1 MVTST
6 LLCQVGGLNDVD
18 GMVWELPAPYDKY
31 LLISWYHDTQ
41 YASDEYGCTSLPNI
55 FHIWLVDET
64 QLTGQ
69 TPPNV
74 PHINVFGTE
83 CTPWVVFRT
92 LQFIARQGKFYLL
105 LGGYDYSDK
114 RKFLSLIDITNIT
127 SPVIIKTIKDDTGTG
142 DWWNK
147 LFATYNPDR
156 DEFIYIDITG
166 NVRRLLFSAFLNATK
181 FTDGEVVKATGINPA
196 LEGVFSWDSQYMLV
210 RIVQYVATGTPQKYF
225 GLYDRKNGTLTDI
238 SAFDFN
244 HVMAKYALKY
254 TMSGTTLASID
265 LIDKSTRTVSK
276 TLTLNIA
283 NIGEPYNPMDLGDG
297 IILIG
302 HVGGTTIAIIKYDG
316 SYYTYTSPIPMFNGR
331 YRKGNVYA
339 FKHYSGAMTTGE
351 LYKIT
356 LDVFYYVKPTTSP
369 DTFQLVDQT
378 GSPVANKTIY
388 LVQDFGDDAFSDGYT
403 TVTTDANG
411 YFKVPYG
418 VWRVAGVF

>member
-1 MVTST
+1 
-6 LLCQVGGLNDVD
+6 
-18 GMVWELPAPYDKY
+18 
-31 LLISWYHDTQ
+31 
-41 YASDEYGCTSLPNI
+41 
-55 FHIWLVDET
+55 
-64 QLTGQ
+64 
-69 TPPNV
+69 
-74 PHINVFGTE
+74 
-83 CTPWVVFRT
+83 
-92 LQFIARQGKFYLL
+92 

-114 RKFLSLIDITNIT
+114 RKFLSLIDITDPT
-127 SPVIIKTIKDDTGTG
+127 KPSVVKTIKDDTGAG

-156 DEFIYIDITG
+156 DEFIYVDISG

-210 RIVQYVATGTPQKYF
+210 RVVQYVSTGTPQKYF

-254 TMSGTTLASID
+254 TMSGTTLTSID

-283 NIGEPYNPMDLGDG
+283 NIGEPYDPMDLGDG

-302 HVGGTTIAIIKYDG
+302 NRGGTTIAIIKYDG
-316 SYYTYTSPIPMFNGR
+316 SYYTYTSPIPMYQGR
-331 YRKGNVYA
+331 YRKGSVYV
-339 FKHYSGAMTTGE
+339 FKHYSGILTTGE

-356 LDVFYYVKPTTSP
+356 LDAFYYVKPTTSP
-369 DTFQLVDQT
+369 DTFQLVDQK
-378 GSPVANKTIY
+378 GNPVANKTIY
-388 LVQDFGDDAFSDGYT
+388 LVQDFGNDAFSDGYT

-418 VWRVAGVF
+418 VWRIAGVF

>member
-1 MVTST
+1 MVSST

-41 YASDEYGCTSLPNI
+41 YGSDEYGCRSLPNI
-55 FHIWLVDET
+55 FHIWLLDET

-74 PHINVFGTE
+74 PHINVFGQE
-83 CTPWVVFRT
+83 CHPYVLFRT

-127 SPVIIKTIKDDTGTG
+127 SPVVVKTIKDDTGTG
-142 DWWNK
+142 DWWNQTR
-147 LFATYNPDR
+147 AVYNPDR
-156 DEFIYIDITG
+156 DELIYVDITG
-166 NVRRLLFSAFLNATK
+166 NVRRLSFSAFLNATK
-181 FTDGEVVKATGINPA
+181 FSDGEVIKATGINPA
-196 LEGVFSWDSQYMLV
+196 VLGAFAWDSQYILV
-210 RIVQYVATGTPQKYF
+210 RVDQYVSTGTPQQYF

-238 SAFDFN
+238 SAFSFD
-244 HVMAKYALKY
+244 HIMAKYALKH

-276 TLTLNIA
+276 TLTLNIQ
-283 NIGEPYNPMDLGDG
+283 NIGSPYDPMDLGDG

-302 HVGGTTIAIIKYDG
+302 NRGGTAIAIIKYDG
-316 SYYTYTSPIPMFNGR
+316 SYYVYTSPIPMYQGR
-331 YRKGNVYA
+331 YRKGSVYA
-339 FKHYSGAMTTGE
+339 LKHYSDILTTGE

-356 LDVFYYVKPTTSP
+356 LDTFYYVKPTTSP
-369 DTFQLVDQT
+369 DTFQLVDQN
-378 GSPVANKTIY
+378 GNPVANKTIY
-388 LVQDFGDDAFSDGYT
+388 LVQDFGDAFSDGYT

-418 VWRVAGVF
+418 VWRIAGVF